1 VPGDLLDVVLVV
13 ASLLFA
19 VSGYRQG
26 FVVGVLSFVGFL
38 GGGVLGAR
46 LAPSVAATGL
56 LEELPRTAVGLVVV
70 FLAATLGQ
78 VVATVVGGAVRKRL
92 TWRPARQVDAFAG
105 AAISVVSLLLVS
117 WLVGRAVASS
127 PYEALSS
134 QVQRS
139 VVLGAVDG
147 LVPDSGRRLFTSLR
161 DLVDERGFPEVF
173 KDLRRPDV
181 TDVAPPDPLLAASPV
196 VQEAKPS
203 VLKITGEAT
212 DCGKRIE
219 GSGFVYAP
227 ERVMTNA
234 HVVAGVPRPMVEVEV
249 GGKQLPAT
257 VVLFDPGRDVA
268 VLAVPGLTRPALD
281 FNTET
286 AEPGA
291 GAIVVGYPKDGPF
304 RPNAARISADQD
316 ARGLDI
322 YGEQTVVREI
332 YALRGLV
339 EQGNSGGPLLDLQGR
354 VYGVIFAAAAD
365 DRNVGYALTAQEV
378 ASQAAAGARATERVS
393 TRTCN

>member
-1 VPGDLLDVVLVV
+1 MVLVV
-13 ASLLFA
+13 AALLFA

-26 FVVGVLSFVGFL
+26 FVVGVLSFIGFL

-46 LAPSVAATGL
+46 LAPAVAATGP
-56 LEELPRTAVGLVVV
+56 LEGLPRTAVGLVVV
-70 FLAATLGQ
+70 FVAATLGQ
-78 VVATVVGGAVRKRL
+78 VVATVVGAAVRKRL

-105 AAISVVSLLLVS
+105 AAVSVVSLLLVS

-173 KDLRRPDV
+173 KELRRPDV
-181 TDVAPPDPLLAASPV
+181 TDVAPPDPALAASKV
-196 VQEAKPS
+196 VQQARPS

-219 GSGFVYAP
+219 GSGFVYAR

-234 HVVAGVPRPMVEVEV
+234 HVVAGVTRPMVEVADGE
-249 GGKQLPAT
+249 LLRAT

-268 VLAVPGLTRPALD
+268 VLAVPGLRRPALD
-281 FNTET
+281 FNTRT

-304 RPNAARISADQD
+304 RPNSARISNDQD

-365 DRNVGYALTAQEV
+365 DKNVGYALTAQEV
-378 ASQAAAGARATERVS
+378 ASQAAAGAAATGRVS

>member
-1 VPGDLLDVVLVV
+1 MVLVV
-13 ASLLFA
+13 AALLFA

-26 FVVGVLSFVGFL
+26 FVVGVLSFIGFL

-46 LAPSVAATGL
+46 LAPAVAATGP
-56 LEELPRTAVGLVVV
+56 LEGLPRTAVGLVVV
-70 FLAATLGQ
+70 FVAATLGQ
-78 VVATVVGGAVRKRL
+78 VVATVVGAAVRKRL

-105 AAISVVSLLLVS
+105 AAVSVVSLLLVS

-173 KDLRRPDV
+173 EQLRRPDV
-181 TDVAPPDPLLAASPV
+181 TDVAPPDPGLAASPV
-196 VQEAKPS
+196 VQRARPS

-234 HVVAGVPRPMVEVEV
+234 HVVAGVTRPMVEVAE
-249 GGKQLPAT
+249 GELLPAT
-257 VVLFDPGRDVA
+257 VVLFDPGRDLA
-268 VLAVPGLTRPALD
+268 VLAVPGLRRPALA
-281 FNTET
+281 FNTRT

-304 RPNAARISADQD
+304 RPNSARISADQD

-339 EQGNSGGPLLDLQGR
+339 EQGNSGGPLLDLKGR

-365 DRNVGYALTAQEV
+365 DKNVGYALTAQEV
-378 ASQAAAGARATERVS
+378 ASQAAAGAAATGSVS

>member
-1 VPGDLLDVVLVV
+1 MPGDVLDIVLVV

-46 LAPSVAATGL
+46 VAPAVAATGP
-56 LEELPRTAVGLVVV
+56 LEDLPRTAVGLVVV

-78 VVATVVGGAVRKRL
+78 VLATVVGAAVRKRL
-92 TWRPARQVDAFAG
+92 TWRPARQVDACAG
-105 AAISVVSLLLVS
+105 AAVSVVSLLLVA

-127 PYEALSS
+127 PYETLSS

-139 VVLGAVDG
+139 VVLGAVDEV
-147 LVPDSGRRLFTSLR
+147 VPDAGRRLFTSLR
-161 DLVDERGFPEVF
+161 DMVDERDFPEVF
-173 KDLRRPDV
+173 QDLRRPEV
-181 TDVAPPDPLLAASPV
+181 TDVAPPDPALAASPV
-196 VQEAKPS
+196 VLKAKPS
-203 VLKITGEAT
+203 VLKITGEASG
-212 DCGKRIE
+212 CGKRIE
-219 GSGFVYAP
+219 GTGFVYAP

-234 HVVAGVPRPMVEVEV
+234 HVVAGVPRPVVEIADGEL
-249 GGKQLPAT
+249 LPAT
-257 VVLFDPGRDVA
+257 VVVFDPGRDLA
-268 VLAVPGLTRPALD
+268 VLAVPGLTRPALA
-281 FNTET
+281 FNAQT

-304 RPNAARISADQD
+304 RPNAARISDDQD

-332 YALRGLV
+332 YSLRGLV
-339 EQGNSGGPLLDLQGR
+339 EQGNSGGPLLDLEGR

-378 ASQAAAGARATERVS
+378 AGQAAEGVTATERVS
-393 TRTCN
+393 TRTCD

>member
-1 VPGDLLDVVLVV
+1 MPGDVLDVVLVV

-46 LAPSVAATGL
+46 VAPAVATTGP
-56 LEELPRTAVGLVVV
+56 LEDLPRTAVGLVVV
-70 FLAATLGQ
+70 FLAATVGQ
-78 VVATVVGGAVRKRL
+78 VLATVVGAAVRKRL

-105 AAISVVSLLLVS
+105 AAVSVVSLLLIA

-127 PYEALSS
+127 PYETLSS

-139 VVLGAVDG
+139 VVLGAVDEV
-147 LVPDSGRRLFTSLR
+147 VPDAGRRLFTSLR

-173 KDLRRPDV
+173 QDLRRPEV
-181 TDVAPPDPLLAASPV
+181 TDVAPPDPALAASPV
-196 VQEAKPS
+196 VLKAKPS

-212 DCGKRIE
+212 ECGKRIE
-219 GSGFVYAP
+219 GTGFVYAP

-234 HVVAGVPRPMVEVEV
+234 HVVAGVPRPVVEVADGEL
-249 GGKQLPAT
+249 LPAT
-257 VVLFDPGRDVA
+257 VVVFDPGRDLA
-268 VLAVPGLTRPALD
+268 VLAVPGLTRPALA
-281 FNTET
+281 FNAET

-304 RPNAARISADQD
+304 RPNAARISDDQE

-322 YGEQTVVREI
+322 YGEQTVLREI
-332 YALRGLV
+332 YSLRGLV

-378 ASQAAAGARATERVS
+378 AGPAAVGATATERVS
-393 TRTCN
+393 TRTCD

>member
-1 VPGDLLDVVLVV
+1 MPGDLLDVVLVV
-13 ASLLFA
+13 AALLFA

-26 FVVGVLSFVGFL
+26 FVVGVLSFIGFL

-46 LAPSVAATGL
+46 LAPAVAATGP

-70 FLAATLGQ
+70 FVAATLGQ
-78 VVATVVGGAVRKRL
+78 VVATVVGAAVRKRL

-105 AAISVVSLLLVS
+105 AAVSVVSLLLVS

-147 LVPDSGRRLFTSLR
+147 LVPDAGRRLFTSLR

-173 KDLRRPDV
+173 QDLRRPDV
-181 TDVAPPDPLLAASPV
+181 TDVAPPDPALAASRAV
-196 VQEAKPS
+196 RVARPS

-234 HVVAGVPRPMVEVEV
+234 HVVAGVSEPMVEVAKDE
-249 GGKQLPAT
+249 LLAAT
-257 VVLFDPGRDVA
+257 VVLFDPGRDLA
-268 VLAVPGLTRPALD
+268 VLAVPGLTRPALV

-304 RPNAARISADQD
+304 RPNSARISADQD

-354 VYGVIFAAAAD
+354 VYGVVFAAAAD
-365 DRNVGYALTAQEV
+365 DKNVGYALTAQEV
-378 ASQAAAGARATERVS
+378 ASQAAAGAAATGRVS

>member
-1 VPGDLLDVVLVV
+1 MVLVV
-13 ASLLFA
+13 AALLFA

-26 FVVGVLSFVGFL
+26 FVVGVLSFIGFL

-46 LAPSVAATGL
+46 LAPAVAATGP
-56 LEELPRTAVGLVVV
+56 LEGLPRTAVGLVVV
-70 FLAATLGQ
+70 FVAATLGQ
-78 VVATVVGGAVRKRL
+78 VVATVVGAAVRKRL

-105 AAISVVSLLLVS
+105 AAVSVVSLLLVS

-173 KDLRRPDV
+173 EQLRRPDV
-181 TDVAPPDPLLAASPV
+181 TDVAPPDPGLAASPV
-196 VQEAKPS
+196 VQRARPS

-234 HVVAGVPRPMVEVEV
+234 HVVAGVTRPMVEVAEDEL
-249 GGKQLPAT
+249 LPAT
-257 VVLFDPGRDVA
+257 VVLFDPGRDLA
-268 VLAVPGLTRPALD
+268 VLAVPGLRRPALA
-281 FNTET
+281 FNTRT

-304 RPNAARISADQD
+304 RPNSARISADQD

-365 DRNVGYALTAQEV
+365 DKNVGYALTAQEV
-378 ASQAAAGARATERVS
+378 ASQAAAGAAATGSVS

>member
-1 VPGDLLDVVLVV
+1 MRGDLLDVVLVV

-46 LAPSVAATGL
+46 LAPSVAATSL
-56 LEELPRTAVGLVVV
+56 LEALPRTAVGLVVV
-70 FLAATLGQ
+70 FVCATVGQVLATLAG
-78 VVATVVGGAVRKRL
+78 AAVRKRL
-92 TWRPARQVDAFAG
+92 TWRPARQVDAVAG

-117 WLVGRAVASS
+117 WLVGRAVADS

-134 QVQRS
+134 QVRRS
-139 VVLGAVDG
+139 VVIGTVDA
-147 LVPDSGRRLFTSLR
+147 LVPDTGRRLFSSLR
-161 DLVDERGFPEVF
+161 ELVDERGFPEVF
-173 KDLRRPDV
+173 QDLRRPAV
-181 TDVAPPDPLLAASPV
+181 TDVEPPDPALAASPV
-196 VQEAKPS
+196 VTRARPS
-203 VLKITGEAT
+203 VLKITGDAT

-219 GSGFVYAP
+219 GTGFVYAR
-227 ERVMTNA
+227 ERMMTNA
-234 HVVAGVPRPMVEVEV
+234 HVVAGVSRPMVEVDGE
-249 GGKQLPAT
+249 QLAAS

-268 VLAVPGLTRPALD
+268 VLAVPGLTRPALAFD
-281 FNTET
+281 TET
-286 AEPGA
+286 AEAGA

-304 RPNAARISADQD
+304 RPNAARISGDQD

-339 EQGNSGGPLLDLQGR
+339 EQGNSGGPLLSLSGE

-365 DRNVGYALTAQEV
+365 DRNVGYALTAAEI
-378 ASQAAAGARATERVS
+378 AGQAEAGRTATERVS
-393 TRTCN
+393 TRTCD

>member
-1 VPGDLLDVVLVV
+1 MVLVV
-13 ASLLFA
+13 AALLFA

-26 FVVGVLSFVGFL
+26 FVVGVLSFIGFL

-46 LAPSVAATGL
+46 LAPAVAATGP
-56 LEELPRTAVGLVVV
+56 LEGLPRTAVGLVVV
-70 FLAATLGQ
+70 FVAATLGQ
-78 VVATVVGGAVRKRL
+78 VVATVVGAAVRKRL

-105 AAISVVSLLLVS
+105 AAVSVVSLLLVS

-173 KDLRRPDV
+173 EQLRRPDV
-181 TDVAPPDPLLAASPV
+181 TDVAPPDPGLAASPV
-196 VQEAKPS
+196 VKRARPS

-234 HVVAGVPRPMVEVEV
+234 HVVAGVTRPMVEVAE
-249 GGKQLPAT
+249 GELLRAT
-257 VVLFDPGRDVA
+257 VVLFDPGRDLA
-268 VLAVPGLTRPALD
+268 VLAVPGLRRPALA
-281 FNTET
+281 FNTRT

-304 RPNAARISADQD
+304 RPNSARISADQD

-339 EQGNSGGPLLDLQGR
+339 EQGNSGGPLLDLKGR

-365 DRNVGYALTAQEV
+365 DKNVGYALTAQEV
-378 ASQAAAGARATERVS
+378 ASQAAAGAAATGSVS

>member
-1 VPGDLLDVVLVV
+1 MPGDVLDVVLVV

-46 LAPSVAATGL
+46 IAPAVAATGP
-56 LEELPRTAVGLVVV
+56 LEDLPRTAVGLVVV

-78 VVATVVGGAVRKRL
+78 VLATVVGAAVRKRL

-105 AAISVVSLLLVS
+105 AAVSVVSLLLVA

-127 PYEALSS
+127 PYETLSS

-139 VVLGAVDG
+139 VVLGAVDEV
-147 LVPDSGRRLFTSLR
+147 VPDAGRRLFTSLR

-173 KDLRRPDV
+173 QDLRRPEV

-196 VQEAKPS
+196 VLKAKPS

-219 GSGFVYAP
+219 GTGFVYAP

-234 HVVAGVPRPMVEVEV
+234 HVVAGVPRPVVEVDREL
-249 GGKQLPAT
+249 LPAT
-257 VVLFDPGRDVA
+257 VVLFDPGRDLA
-268 VLAVPGLTRPALD
+268 VLAVRGLTRPALA
-281 FNTET
+281 FNAET

-304 RPNAARISADQD
+304 RPNAARISDDQD

-339 EQGNSGGPLLDLQGR
+339 EQGNSGGPLLDLEGR

-365 DRNVGYALTAQEV
+365 DKNVGYALTAQEV
-378 ASQAAAGARATERVS
+378 AGQAAAGATATEPVS
-393 TRTCN
+393 TRTCD

>member
-1 VPGDLLDVVLVV
+1 MVLVV

-26 FVVGVLSFVGFL
+26 FVVGVLSFIGFL

-46 LAPSVAATGL
+46 FAPAVAATGP
-56 LEELPRTAVGLVVV
+56 LEGLPRTAVGLVVV
-70 FLAATLGQ
+70 FVAATLGQ
-78 VVATVVGGAVRKRL
+78 VVATVVGAAVRKRL

-105 AAISVVSLLLVS
+105 AAVSVVSLLLVS

-127 PYEALSS
+127 PYEALSA

-173 KDLRRPDV
+173 KQLRRPDV
-181 TDVAPPDPLLAASPV
+181 TDVAPPDPALAASPV
-196 VQEAKPS
+196 VQRARPS

-234 HVVAGVPRPMVEVEV
+234 HVVAGVTRPMVEVAEDEL
-249 GGKQLPAT
+249 LPAT
-257 VVLFDPGRDVA
+257 VVLFDPGRDLA
-268 VLAVPGLTRPALD
+268 VLAVPGLRRPALA
-281 FNTET
+281 FNTRT

-304 RPNAARISADQD
+304 RPNSARISADQD

-365 DRNVGYALTAQEV
+365 DKNVGYALTAQEV
-378 ASQAAAGARATERVS
+378 AGQAAAGAAATGPVS

>member
-1 VPGDLLDVVLVV
+1 MPGDVLDVVLVV

-46 LAPSVAATGL
+46 VAPAVAATGP
-56 LEELPRTAVGLVVV
+56 LEDLPRTAVGLVLV

-78 VVATVVGGAVRKRL
+78 VLATVVGAAFRKRL
-92 TWRPARQVDAFAG
+92 TWRPARQVDALAG
-105 AAISVVSLLLVS
+105 AAVSVASLLLVA

-127 PYEALSS
+127 PYETLSS

-139 VVLGAVDG
+139 VVLGAVDEV
-147 LVPDSGRRLFTSLR
+147 VPDAGRRLFTSLR

-173 KDLRRPDV
+173 DDLRRPEV
-181 TDVAPPDPLLAASPV
+181 TDVAPPDPVLATSPAV
-196 VQEAKPS
+196 RLAKPS

-227 ERVMTNA
+227 QRVMTNA
-234 HVVAGVPRPMVEVEV
+234 HVVAGVDRPVVEV
-249 GGKQLPAT
+249 GDGELLPAT
-257 VVLFDPGRDVA
+257 VVLFDPGRDLA
-268 VLAVPGLTRPALD
+268 VLAVPGLTRPALA
-281 FNTET
+281 FNAET
-286 AEPGA
+286 AESGS

-304 RPNAARISADQD
+304 RPNAARISDDQD

-378 ASQAAAGARATERVS
+378 AGQAAAGATATERVS
-393 TRTCN
+393 TRTCD